1 MNDKERFAAVLE
13 SFYFPQDAGLFAKP
27 IAAAICQLPPSL
39 SPLGES
45 FRGNLDAARTV
56 ASVPY
61 AMTVIA
67 INRRR
72 FQAILAAERI
82 RSLKSNWNS
91 EAEREQWALRTAHR
105 RFTEELA
112 QPEDWNANPTDLLGN
127 SGRAI
132 LIDLEV
138 LLSEVDFG
146 ESSDELLRQCTV
158 LCWGALEV
166 LSTDL
171 FITVLN
177 ERPSYTS
184 ALLDHPLTKKYFDPR
199 SFGTAL
205 QERRYDL
212 SRCMGEVLVQQHRI
226 DSVEAI
232 RNIFDALFLDENDL
246 RTQLRDDLFW
256 RLGQD
261 RNLIVHRRAVIDQQ
275 YLTNT
280 GCGQAVGS
288 RLRIGPDPF
297 ERYLNYSRDTGVSL
311 LRAAASS
318 RT

>member
-1 MNDKERFAAVLE
+1 MSHR
-13 SFYFPQDAGLFAKP
+13 
-27 IAAAICQLPPSL
+27 AIQ
-39 SPLGES
+39 
-45 FRGNLDAARTV
+45 
-56 ASVPY
+56 
-61 AMTVIA
+61 
-67 INRRR
+67 
-72 FQAILAAERI
+72 
-82 RSLKSNWNS
+82 
-91 EAEREQWALRTAHR
+91 TAHR

-112 QPEDWNANPTDLLGN
+112 QSEDPNANPNDLLGN

-132 LIDLEV
+132 LTDLGA
-138 LLSEVDFG
+138 LLSEPDFG

-171 FITVLN
+171 FITLLD

-184 ALLDHPLTKKYFDPR
+184 ALLDHPLTKRYFDPR

-232 RNIFDALFLDENDL
+232 RNIFDALFPDEGDL

-275 YLTNT
+275 YLAKT
-280 GCGQAVGS
+280 GCKQAVGS
-288 RLRIGPDPF
+288 RLRIGPDGF
-297 ERYLNYSRDTGVSL
+297 ERYLNYSRDAGTCL
-311 LRAAASS
+311 LRAA
-318 RT
+318 TNVQT